1 MLTAILKEAWIS
13 IASYK
18 LRTFLTMLGIMIGVA
33 AVVMMV
39 SAGQAVQNR
48 ITETFASMGSNLIL
62 IGPAELVTGG
72 VRGGRGLPSV
82 TVADVAALKSL
93 KDVEATSYLMNAAV
107 QAFTAPATT
116 ASASRELTPNI

>member
-62 IGPAELVTGG
+62 IGRTRSRRRPRGQGVAQRNGG
-72 VRGGRGLPSV
+72 
-82 TVADVAALKSL
+82 
-93 KDVEATSYLMNAAV
+93 
-107 QAFTAPATT
+107 
-116 ASASRELTPNI
+116 

>member
-62 IGPAELVTGG
+62 IGPACSE
-72 VRGGRGLPSV
+72 
-82 TVADVAALKSL
+82 
-93 KDVEATSYLMNAAV
+93 
-107 QAFTAPATT
+107 
-116 ASASRELTPNI
+116 REQR

>member
-39 SAGQAVQNR
+39 SAGQASSKPHHRNFCIYGQQPDFNR
-48 ITETFASMGSNLIL
+48 AGRTRNRRRPRGQGVAQRN
-62 IGPAELVTGG
+62 GG
-72 VRGGRGLPSV
+72 
-82 TVADVAALKSL
+82 
-93 KDVEATSYLMNAAV
+93 
-107 QAFTAPATT
+107 
-116 ASASRELTPNI
+116 